1 MPCERGAGSGTVR
14 GRDHRCSGGNA
25 SARTG
30 TIGVLSVRKK
40 YGARNVKLRN
50 SCVLVGADTDLSCA
64 TLRAASA
71 SLGGVAGAVP
81 PPHAASSTGKT
92 AVHAN
97 NGLLGTRHMAASGA
111 VGGDAARLVPGC
123 ARAGWNE
130 RWGGGA
136 TPASHRKQVVRALPL
151 LFPLRRTRRCHPERA
166 RGTRASEGPA
176 VTQSARGVQSPR
188 GPRPSEGLAVLR
200 PVHRRP
206 GPSHLR
212 ESGSFA
218 PAALRMTSRSLPG
231 G

>member
-1 MPCERGAGSGTVR
+1 MRRERGAGSGTVR
-14 GRDHRCSGGNA
+14 GRNQRCSGGNA

-50 SCVLVGADTDLSCA
+50 SWVLVGADTDLSCA

-111 VGGDAARLVPGC
+111 VAGAPPKGDP
-123 ARAGWNE
+123 
-130 RWGGGA
+130 GGGG
-136 TPASHRKQVVRALPL
+136 VG
-151 LFPLRRTRRCHPERA
+151 
-166 RGTRASEGPA
+166 GT
-176 VTQSARGVQSPR
+176 
-188 GPRPSEGLAVLR
+188 
-200 PVHRRP
+200 
-206 GPSHLR
+206 
-212 ESGSFA
+212 SGG
-218 PAALRMTSRSLPG
+218 AAGGHPG
-231 G
+231 GPPTARC